1 MKFITFN
8 FIFIFLYFNFYSQ
21 CNGRY
26 ETEIFPS
33 VSVNTVYYS
42 DTFFDY
48 RHQMD
53 VYTPIGDTVS
63 NRPVIIYL
71 HGGAFMTGDKSAA
84 DCIDFCTSF
93 AKKGYVAISANY
105 RLATNPFFFTFFQD
119 VQYRTLLQAIADIKA
134 AIRYVRKDYANGNLL
149 GIDPDVIF
157 VGGYSAGAVL
167 SIHLAYVDNISDL
180 PTSPVDVQ
188 ALVSDIG
195 GTLEGD
201 SGNNGYSS
209 NVSAIVSF
217 TGGINDL
224 SFIDPT
230 DEPIVLV
237 HGTNDN
243 IVNYNCG
250 PGLGF
255 GSVMNLCGM
264 NEMKPVLENNG
275 VLNDTMV
282 FENVDHYWPL
292 NGNADTLFIDA
303 VEFTTNFLF
312 PLLPCNNSTA
322 NIKESDDFVDQYPNP
337 AKYFVSYKSS
347 KIIKEI
353 VIYNKIGQVNSRF
366 NVNDKEYEV
375 SLSKFRKGIYYVLI
389 KLDNS
394 STVTKKLLVF

>member
-1 MKFITFN
+1 MKFITVN
-8 FIFIFLYFNFYSQ
+8 FTFIFLYFNFYSQ

-26 ETEIFPS
+26 ETEIFPN

-53 VYTPIGDTVS
+53 VYTPIGDTVT

-134 AIRYVRKDYANGNLL
+134 AIRYVRKVYAYGNLL

-217 TGGINDL
+217 TGGINNL

-243 IVNYNCG
+243 IVNYNC
-250 PGLGF
+250 
-255 GSVMNLCGM
+255 
-264 NEMKPVLENNG
+264 
-275 VLNDTMV
+275 
-282 FENVDHYWPL
+282 
-292 NGNADTLFIDA
+292 
-303 VEFTTNFLF
+303 
-312 PLLPCNNSTA
+312 
-322 NIKESDDFVDQYPNP
+322 
-337 AKYFVSYKSS
+337 
-347 KIIKEI
+347 
-353 VIYNKIGQVNSRF
+353 
-366 NVNDKEYEV
+366 
-375 SLSKFRKGIYYVLI
+375 
-389 KLDNS
+389 
-394 STVTKKLLVF
+394 

>member
-1 MKFITFN
+1 MKFITVN
-8 FIFIFLYFNFYSQ
+8 FTFIFLYFNFYSQ

-26 ETEIFPS
+26 ETEIFPN

-53 VYTPIGDTVS
+53 VYTPIGDTVT

-217 TGGINDL
+217 TGGINNL

-275 VLNDTMV
+275 ILNDTMV

-292 NGNADTLFIDA
+292 NKW
-303 VEFTTNFLF
+303 E
-312 PLLPCNNSTA
+312 
-322 NIKESDDFVDQYPNP
+322 
-337 AKYFVSYKSS
+337 
-347 KIIKEI
+347 
-353 VIYNKIGQVNSRF
+353 R
-366 NVNDKEYEV
+366 
-375 SLSKFRKGIYYVLI
+375 
-389 KLDNS
+389 
-394 STVTKKLLVF
+394 